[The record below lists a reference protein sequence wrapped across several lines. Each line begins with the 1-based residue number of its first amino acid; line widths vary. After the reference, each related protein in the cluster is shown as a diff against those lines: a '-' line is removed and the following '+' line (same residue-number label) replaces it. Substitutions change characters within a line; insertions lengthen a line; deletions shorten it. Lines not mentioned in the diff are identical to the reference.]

1 MTANDSQV
9 RQAGTST
16 TAKLA
21 DELSEASIASRGF
34 LDRLWGRVFRA
45 RPYVCLHAGTSGL
58 VPITLCYSELLV
70 EGYSDEA
77 VTLAPGDRLP
87 DS

>member
-34 LDRLWGRVFRA
+34 LDRLRPGFIRA
-45 RPYVCLHAGTSGL
+45 RPYYVT
-58 VPITLCYSELLV
+58 TYRTREDLLATV
-70 EGYSDEA
+70 RVVA
-77 VTLAPGDRLP
+77 IWAPKHSMGDLGSYEP
-87 DS
+87 AIKG

>member
-34 LDRLWGRVFRA
+34 LDRLRPGLIRALLLHDYVPDEGRPA
-45 RPYVCLHAGTSGL
+45 CYGKSGSHLGTETFDGGFGF
-58 VPITLCYSELLV
+58 IRT
-70 EGYSDEA
+70 GH
-77 VTLAPGDRLP
+77 
-87 DS
+87 